1 MKKAKGA
8 QCDAY
13 DVNSLIKCAQG
24 ADLIVNALPLE
35 FGKNVLD
42 AALAVKANYQ
52 DFSSSTAFDEDV
64 NLGWIRGMKYQFE
77 VYGPKFKEIG
87 KLAIIGTGSAPGL
100 ICCATRAAMKHLD
113 SCETIYNIVW
123 EGVEAERFQPFW
135 WSPETALQDMMEPA
149 YTYENGEIFV
159 KEPFAD
165 PIVRQYDYMDK
176 PVTFQ
181 NHCHDEPVQY
191 GLNAEK
197 YFKGCKNAYFK
208 YAGVGMDFARPLY
221 RAGLLGHEKEDI
233 KGSMVEPFDVIINH
247 IPKPPKFRHEI
258 QEIIDEGIV
267 CDDGC
272 MVIEAYGKK
281 DGKDILVENHVFSPG
296 LAEAFEKAGM
306 TGEMYLTGQ
315 GGYLFSKMFV
325 NDDFDMTGLISSDM
339 LPLDKVDKYFEYA
352 KELDII
358 METKIKEI

>member
-1 MKKAKGA
+1 MH
-8 QCDAY
+8 CPL
-13 DVNSLIKCAQG
+13 NS
-24 ADLIVNALPLE
+24 V
-35 FGKNVLD
+35 KNVLD

-135 WSPETALQDMMEPA
+135 WSLGNSSPGYDGASSVYHMKTVK
-149 YTYENGEIFV
+149 IFV

-197 YFKGCKNAYFK
+197 YFKGCKNAYF
-208 YAGVGMDFARPLY
+208 
-221 RAGLLGHEKEDI
+221 
-233 KGSMVEPFDVIINH
+233 
-247 IPKPPKFRHEI
+247 
-258 QEIIDEGIV
+258 
-267 CDDGC
+267 
-272 MVIEAYGKK
+272 
-281 DGKDILVENHVFSPG
+281 
-296 LAEAFEKAGM
+296 
-306 TGEMYLTGQ
+306 
-315 GGYLFSKMFV
+315 
-325 NDDFDMTGLISSDM
+325 
-339 LPLDKVDKYFEYA
+339 
-352 KELDII
+352 
-358 METKIKEI
+358 

>member
-1 MKKAKGA
+1 M
-8 QCDAY
+8 
-13 DVNSLIKCAQG
+13 
-24 ADLIVNALPLE
+24 
-35 FGKNVLD
+35 
-42 AALAVKANYQ
+42 
-52 DFSSSTAFDEDV
+52 
-64 NLGWIRGMKYQFE
+64 
-77 VYGPKFKEIG
+77 
-87 KLAIIGTGSAPGL
+87 
-100 ICCATRAAMKHLD
+100 
-113 SCETIYNIVW
+113 
-123 EGVEAERFQPFW
+123 
-135 WSPETALQDMMEPA
+135 
-149 YTYENGEIFV
+149 
-159 KEPFAD
+159 
-165 PIVRQYDYMDK
+165 
-176 PVTFQ
+176 
-181 NHCHDEPVQY
+181 
-191 GLNAEK
+191 
-197 YFKGCKNAYFK
+197 
-208 YAGVGMDFARPLY
+208 
-221 RAGLLGHEKEDI
+221 
-233 KGSMVEPFDVIINH
+233 IINH